1 MTPLDLLDQSF
12 LRRRPV
18 DRRRTSDAA
27 GAAPA
32 AGSGAAA
39 VADPPPRPGVC
50 SAPATPATL
59 PRDEPAGHA
68 RRAEDGDG
76 ANRDD
81 PADRDDRDDRAGAT
95 VDPFL
100 ARLLATA
107 PQAWRRVADCIAEAH
122 GRGRRSIAVTG
133 SRHGE
138 GRSTLVRGVAHLL
151 RDRGLKVECVDAPDP
166 GDWRDDVLVL
176 VDAGIWFPPG
186 PLRRQPLAHRSI
198 GCDAVI
204 IVRRADQPPCPARAA
219 MIESVGLE
227 LLGEVVTFAP
237 AEESSR

>member
-18 DRRRTSDAA
+18 DRRRMSDAA
-27 GAAPA
+27 GT
-32 AGSGAAA
+32 GAAA
-39 VADPPPRPGVC
+39 VADPPPP
-50 SAPATPATL
+50 
-59 PRDEPAGHA
+59 PRMFAALAASPSVPQDEPAEHA

-76 ANRDD
+76 
-81 PADRDDRDDRAGAT
+81 DDRDDRACVT

-100 ARLLATA
+100 ARLLADA
-107 PQAWRRVADCIAEAH
+107 PLAWRRVADCVAEAH

-151 RDRGLKVECVDAPDP
+151 HERGLKVECVDAPDP
-166 GDWRDDVLVL
+166 GDWREDVLVL

-186 PLRRQPLAHRSI
+186 PLRRQPLAHRSL

-237 AEESSR
+237 AEESSQ

>member
-27 GAAPA
+27 GAGPS
-32 AGSGAAA
+32 AGTGAAA
-39 VADPPPRPGVC
+39 VADPPPPPRMFE
-50 SAPATPATL
+50 TL
-59 PRDEPAGHA
+59 AASPSLPQDEPAEHA
-68 RRAEDGDG
+68 RRAEDGD
-76 ANRDD
+76 RV
-81 PADRDDRDDRAGAT
+81 DRDDRACVT

-100 ARLLATA
+100 ARLLVDA
-107 PQAWRRVADCIAEAH
+107 PLAWRRVADCVAEAH
-122 GRGRRSIAVTG
+122 DRGRRWIAVTG

-138 GRSTLVRGVAHLL
+138 GRSTLVQGVAHLL
-151 RDRGLKVECVDAPDP
+151 RERGLKVECVDAPDP

-186 PLRRQPLAHRSI
+186 PLRRQPLAHRSL

-237 AEESSR
+237 AEESSQ